1 MSKRTIQYGY
11 KLENGN
17 IAIDNAE
24 AEIVCE
30 IFKAYIE
37 NSSLKKVAD
46 ELNRRKVVYF
56 KETIGWN
63 KHRIALI
70 IESKRYIGDEFY
82 PPMIDE
88 KLFRAANE
96 QKNLKSFEPKKN
108 SKEVEIL
115 KTMTYCGQCGRKLR
129 RIPKW
134 NTREKWICDSKCKSR
149 KYISD
154 EYLATTIKELF
165 VERKS
170 RTDDRLTENTVP
182 TYEKTQEIM
191 RYSNEIA
198 RMSGTPNVEFNVV
211 KKLIFE
217 CANLKFQSCKENVYS
232 VYNDKVEA
240 VVESITD
247 KEDNLIKLLEVISAI
262 TVNKDGS
269 LIVKLKD
276 GTEMSNK
283 EAENANASEKNRNEN
298 RRKSYSCKAE

>member
-24 AEIVCE
+24 AKIVCE
-30 IFKAYIE
+30 IFEAYIE

-56 KETIGWN
+56 EETIGWN

-70 IESKRYIGDEFY
+70 IESRRYIGEEDY
-82 PPMIDE
+82 PPIIE
-88 KLFRAANE
+88 EELFRSANE
-96 QKNLKSFEPKKN
+96 KKNLKSFEPKKN
-108 SKEVEIL
+108 SKEVERL
-115 KTMTYCGQCGRKLR
+115 KNKVYCGQCGKKMR

-134 NTREKWICDSKCKSR
+134 NTREKWICDSKCKCK

-165 VERKS
+165 IERKS
-170 RTDDRLTENTVP
+170 RKGDRLTENTVP

-232 VYNDKVEA
+232 VYNDTVEA

-247 KEDNLIKLLEVISAI
+247 KEDNLVKLLEVISEI
-262 TVNKDGS
+262 TINKDGS

>member
-17 IAIDNAE
+17 ITVDYGE
-24 AEIVCE
+24 AKIVHE
-30 IFKAYIE
+30 IFELYIKNE
-37 NSSLKKVAD
+37 SLKKVSD
-46 ELNRRKVVYF
+46 ELNNRKIIYF
-56 KETIGWN
+56 KDKIGWN

-70 IESKRYIGDEFY
+70 IESRRYIGEEDY
-82 PPMIDE
+82 PPIIDE
-88 KLFRAANE
+88 ELFRSANE
-96 QKNLKSFEPKKN
+96 KKNLKSFKPKKN

-115 KTMTYCGQCGRKLR
+115 KNKVCCGQCGKKMR

-134 NTREKWICDSKCKSR
+134 NTREKWICDSKCKCK

-165 VERKS
+165 IERKS
-170 RTDDRLTENTVP
+170 RKDDRLTENTVP

-198 RMSGTPNVEFNVV
+198 RMSGTPNVDFNVV

-240 VVESITD
+240 VVESIID

-276 GTEMSNK
+276 GTEMSDK
-283 EAENANASEKNRNEN
+283 EANNASTSEK
-298 RRKSYSCKAE
+298 SCNKDRCQSDSCQTE